1 MIINCI
7 CGKKKFRLSD
17 ELMPSEGSKVRCG
30 ACSEVWFYHPEQG
43 NQPQTNVETPPPSQ
57 DPVIEN
63 NEEDQDLLEENFS
76 EEVEENIEE
85 LNIDQENQKSQQTTG
100 FKIFTDDDKDLPSK
114 DEMDK
119 NLDNLKIERDQNLGF
134 FGKLFKKDHLKSAAE
149 ALEKKQLEELSDD
162 KDKVDVA
169 RRTRL
174 LFYLLILL
182 TIVFSIM
189 IVPLKEDVVMAFP
202 FMGSYLDFLAPIYEH
217 VSRTIGL

>member
-30 ACSEVWFYHPEQG
+30 ACSEVWFYHPDQG
-43 NQPQTNVETPPPSQ
+43 NQPQTIVETPPQQ
-57 DPVIEN
+57 DPIAEDDPVDQGLIEDN
-63 NEEDQDLLEENFS
+63 LP
-76 EEVEENIEE
+76 EVEEDIDE
-85 LNIDQENQKSQQTTG
+85 LNIDQDNQQSQSTTG
-100 FKIFTDDDKDLPSK
+100 FKIFTDDEDGLPSK